1 MISLSLGLTENP
13 RGPGLWKLNTS
24 FLTEEEYIN
33 RIKKVTLKT
42 CEDYKDDNDVD
53 DVLLWEMI
61 KPELRESSIFL
72 WRRKKLNL
80 GGRRKPNIQ

>member
-1 MISLSLGLTENP
+1 MISLSLGPTENP

-24 FLTEEEYIN
+24 SLTEEEYIH

-53 DVLLWEMI
+53 DALLWEMI
-61 KPELRESSIFL
+61 KLELRESSIFL
-72 WRRKKLNL
+72 WRRKS
-80 GGRRKPNIQ
+80 